1 MSNDKL
7 GTAIHGIG
15 AHESLDSSGERI
27 LINGIDI
34 SSLTHDGL
42 VNWEHKAESSD
53 QIIGKIIEAT
63 KILKKDDCKNKHH
76 EYFWEKAG
84 KMPYLYIKAV
94 MFDGFGHNGAQS
106 AVAMLK
112 FDKELNKEDT
122 KQTVGFSVEGSKLDK
137 EGALIKKC
145 IARKISFT
153 NLPCNKACIA
163 EILEADSEEKPR
175 LISLSDLKLAFKKAE
190 DMENDMKKADKK
202 YLTQLAGKLT
212 PKEPSKKQTYTKI
225 TSTTGEH
232 KEATPAEPKQTIPH
246 TEAPKKITPGT
257 KIEYRKQKMR
267 TGASIYKDPETW
279 KTESNVRKQLT
290 KKPVSKNMTAP
301 TTKTKINMSEKDM
314 AKAKKEIL
322 KSMSDEAFDLFKNKD
337 LLIDIAKS
345 KMPEASEEE
354 VLAFAKTYAYIQL
367 KKSEIGLEKLANE
380 IEGSDIEKANRSD
393 KHREEQI
400 KAGKRSKWEAKYK
413 PPRGPEKGVHN
424 KAKGLS
430 SEKHGG
436 TSEAGA
442 YVKGNKAK
450 ARDYDFNP
458 EKRSVQIDEARKEHH
473 KVIREQ
479 KEMKAPNLPK
489 SEEMQKAN
497 PNPEKPKANHPWR
510 KQKFGSQ
517 APKIS
522 IDKDK
527 LPNKEPSAKKDKSP
541 DSDEAKELKF
551 NEQSCVT
558 DIKPDLKKPKM
569 EKKGRCWDGYEPTP
583 GKKAFSQGS
592 CKPVKKAEVPS
603 NEIHLYKYE
612 DGTAEIV
619 WGEAVLDKTVDIII
633 KSELDGWQE
642 NHEDIEKKEKPFHGY
657 NPEKHSKEGGLN
669 DKAREKYNRETGSD
683 LKRPVTG
690 KVKAGSKSANRRKS
704 FCARMSG
711 VKGPTSKEGKLTPK
725 GASLKRWKC

>member
-27 LINGIDI
+27 LVNGIDI

-42 VNWEHKAESSD
+42 INWEHKAENSD

-112 FDKELNKEDT
+112 FDKELNKDDT

-163 EILEADSEEKPR
+163 EILDTDSEEKPR

-190 DMENDMKKADKK
+190 DMEIDMKKNDKK
-202 YLTQLAGKLT
+202 YLTGLAGKLT
-212 PKEPSKKQTYTKI
+212 PQGPSKKQTYSKI
-225 TSTTGEH
+225 TPATGEN
-232 KEATPAEPKQTIPH
+232 KPGSEWKPKQTLSPSQV
-246 TEAPKKITPGT
+246 TPKTSMKDTRIKYDKP
-257 KIEYRKQKMR
+257 KAR
-267 TGASIYKDPETW
+267 TGASIYKDPNTW
-279 KTESNVRKQLT
+279 KTESNVRKKLTT
-290 KKPVSKNMTAP
+290 KKPVEKNMAAP
-301 TTKTKINMSEKDM
+301 TTKTKITMSEKDM

-354 VLAFAKTYAYIQL
+354 ILAFAKTYAYIQL

-380 IEGSDIEKANRSD
+380 IEGSDIEKARVD
-393 KHREEQI
+393 D
-400 KAGKRSKWEAKYK
+400 GKS
-413 PPRGPEKGVHN
+413 
-424 KAKGLS
+424 
-430 SEKHGG
+430 
-436 TSEAGA
+436 
-442 YVKGNKAK
+442 
-450 ARDYDFNP
+450 
-458 EKRSVQIDEARKEHH
+458 I
-473 KVIREQ
+473 EQ
-479 KEMKAPNLPK
+479 KQSDRKDRNSRVKFKVGSPTGSYKGKDVRPRKPGEGDKVFGEPKAIT
-489 SEEMQKAN
+489 KAN
-497 PNPEKPKANHPWR
+497 SAPEKPKANHPWR

-517 APKIS
+517 APKVS

-527 LPNKEPSAKKDKSP
+527 LPNKEPSAKKDKK
-541 DSDEAKELKF
+541 SDEETKELKF
-551 NEQSCVT
+551 SEQSCVT

-583 GKKAFSQGS
+583 GKKAFSEGS

-619 WGEAVLDKTVDIII
+619 WGADVLDKTVDKII
-633 KSELDGWQE
+633 KAELSGWQE
-642 NHEDIEKKEKPFHGY
+642 DSEDIEKKEKPFHGY
-657 NPEKHSKEGGLN
+657 NSEKHSKEGGLN
-669 DKAREKYNRETGSD
+669 DKAREKYNRENGSD

-690 KVKAGSKSANRRKS
+690 KVKAGSKSAKRRKS

>member
-7 GTAIHGIG
+7 GTIIHGIA

-27 LINGIDI
+27 LINGIDT
-34 SSLTHDGL
+34 SSLTQDG
-42 VNWEHKAESSD
+42 VFNTEHKSD
-53 QIIGKIIEAT
+53 STSQIIGKITEAT
-63 KILKKDDCKNKHH
+63 KILKKEDCKNKHH
-76 EYFWEKAG
+76 EYFWERAG
-84 KMPYLYIKAV
+84 KMPYLYVKGIL
-94 MFDGFGHNGAQS
+94 FDGFGHSGAQD
-106 AVAMLK
+106 AVSMLK
-112 FDKELNKEDT
+112 FDKGLDKGET
-122 KQTVGFSVEGSKLDK
+122 KQLTGFSIEGSKLDK

-145 IARKISFT
+145 IARKVSWT
-153 NLPCNKACIA
+153 LLPCNKACIA
-163 EILEADSEEKPR
+163 EILEADSEEKPK

-202 YLTQLAGKLT
+202 YFTQLAGKLT

-246 TEAPKKITPGT
+246 VEAPKKVTSGT

-290 KKPVSKNMTAP
+290 KKPVGKNMTAP

-380 IEGSDIEKANRSD
+380 IEGGDIN
-393 KHREEQI
+393 
-400 KAGKRSKWEAKYK
+400 
-413 PPRGPEKGVHN
+413 
-424 KAKGLS
+424 
-430 SEKHGG
+430 
-436 TSEAGA
+436 
-442 YVKGNKAK
+442 
-450 ARDYDFNP
+450 
-458 EKRSVQIDEARKEHH
+458 
-473 KVIREQ
+473 
-479 KEMKAPNLPK
+479 
-489 SEEMQKAN
+489 KAN

-510 KQKFGSQ
+510 KQKIGSQ
-517 APKIS
+517 APKILM
-522 IDKDK
+522 DKDK

-541 DSDEAKELKF
+541 ANGEEKELKF

-558 DIKPDLKKPKM
+558 DTKPDLKKPKM

-592 CKPVKKAEVPS
+592 CKPIKKAEVPS

-633 KSELDGWQE
+633 KAELDGWQE

-657 NPEKHSKEGGLN
+657 NSKKHSKEGGLN
-669 DKAREKYNRETGSD
+669 DKAREKYNREHGSN

-690 KVKAGSKSANRRKS
+690 KVKADSKSAKRRKS